1 MGEIFDPEI
10 KKIEDEIIAYLL
22 NSAIFTARGEITSK
36 ILFYFITRK
45 DLTQAELQRLTGYSA
60 GKISQELN
68 SFVELNLIEITK
80 KSKPWIYSMESIVT
94 EMFSRSINFLK
105 INLKWEAQFLEIKK
119 EMEENKNDLQKLNGY
134 TKVKDFLEENLT
146 RFAGFKIVLELW
158 EELKKKYENE

>member
-10 KKIEDEIIAYLL
+10 KKIEDEIISYLL
-22 NSAIFTARGEITSK
+22 KSVIFTTRGEITSK
-36 ILFYFITRK
+36 ILFYFVTRK
-45 DLTQAELQRLTGYSA
+45 DLSQAELQRLTGYSA

-119 EMEENKNDLQKLNGY
+119 EMEDYKNELQKLNGY
-134 TKVKDFLEENLT
+134 SKVKDFLEENLT
-146 RFAGFKIVLELW
+146 RFAGFKIVIELW
-158 EELKKKYENE
+158 EDLKKKYEKE